1 MHHRAAVGTRY
12 HHRAALTGHPVG
24 VELDAFNPRDAL
36 AGGAAGAVAVALG
49 VIPWRRPAFAIAG
62 FGVLT
67 SLALVWRDLGEARLA
82 LATGVG
88 AVAGSA
94 ALRWP
99 AQLAVLGAMGAV
111 TATVPAAVPIG
122 ARFALAAIVV
132 LLGWGFEA
140 LGSRAPRWTT
150 ALVALAGVGGIWA
163 AVPDTEAP
171 VLVLGATAVAALA
184 CVPRPAEPLGPVPAA
199 VWGEAAVPAL
209 WAAAWGAPG
218 RPAALWGALA
228 GAAVP
233 ITVGAIAL
241 VGWWRSPV
249 DGRPAAWPGQLAAAV
264 AAVQIGCALAG
275 ARWAART
282 AALAA
287 GAWRASL
294 VAVVGAAATILL
306 LRRARQL
313 K

>member
-1 MHHRAAVGTRY
+1 M
-12 HHRAALTGHPVG
+12 G

-36 AGGAAGAVAVALG
+36 AGAAAGAVAVALG
-49 VIPWRRPAFAIAG
+49 TIPWRRPALAIAG
-62 FGVLT
+62 FGVIT

-82 LATGVG
+82 VATGVG

-94 ALRWP
+94 ALRRP
-99 AQLAVLGAMGAV
+99 VQLAVLGALGAV
-111 TATVPAAVPIG
+111 TATVPTGVPIG
-122 ARFALAAIVV
+122 ARFVLAAMVV

-140 LGSRAPRWTT
+140 LGSRAPRWTM

-199 VWGEAAVPAL
+199 VWGAAAVPAL

-241 VGWWRSPV
+241 FGWRRSPA
-249 DGRPAAWPGQLAAAV
+249 DGRPATWPGQLATAV
-264 AAVQIGCALAG
+264 AAVQVACALAG

-282 AALAA
+282 AALAT
-287 GAWRASL
+287 GAWRAGL
-294 VAVVGAAATILL
+294 ITVVGAAATILL

-313 K
+313 R